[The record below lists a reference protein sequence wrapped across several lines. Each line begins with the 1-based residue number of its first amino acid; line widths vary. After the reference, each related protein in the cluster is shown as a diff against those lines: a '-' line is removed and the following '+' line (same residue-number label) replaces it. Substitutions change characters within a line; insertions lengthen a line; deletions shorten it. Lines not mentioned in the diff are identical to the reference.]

1 MSYGAYGIAKNNKMS
16 DVSDVRANNT
26 VYRETTKRTLFVED
40 QLSNYLIKVLKN
52 NLLSK
57 TNAAKIYPCIIS

>member
-26 VYRETTKRTLFVED
+26 VYRETTKRTLFVKD
-40 QLSNYLIKVLKN
+40 QLSNFLIKVLKN
-52 NLLSK
+52 NPISK
-57 TNAAKIYPCIIS
+57 TNAAKIHPCIIS